1 MYLMQQSFEEATG
14 GFAFL
19 IAAAVII
26 VAGVLIYKF
35 VVKK

>member
-1 MYLMQQSFEEATG
+1 MFLTQSFEEATG

-26 VAGVLIYKF
+26 VAGVLIYRF
-35 VVKK
+35 VIKK